1 MKDCEKQLLAAWISG
16 DNQDHIKEFDYFT
29 YYPELFETI
38 KGMKGEIN
46 YLTVAKAANIPVA
59 QLMKEFNSSTYWPS
73 LYDGYYKEKKEEKI
87 KAMIL
92 DLAKVPNITAKQL
105 EAITNEFETLQAVK
119 IRKPSDPCEAYK
131 NELERRKV
139 TEPLKYGIPK
149 LDNITG
155 GARGQELTVIAARP
169 RIGKSA
175 LALQFAFEF
184 AKKKNQVLFFP
195 LEMAAFQ
202 MMERLACR
210 ETNIDQ
216 TKLKNPKMMD
226 ETDKKELEYFF
237 ELYKPVIGE
246 YLHFIEKVRTVSDI
260 RRHIEHYKPKAVFI
274 DQLTQLDERKNF
286 KDERERFSYMTRT
299 LKTIT
304 MDLDIPIILLAQINR
319 DGDGKEPTI
328 ADLKGS
334 GSIEEDADNIIFIHQ
349 TGEANGNIVPA
360 SLIIPKQRN
369 GLSGIKIPCTYIG
382 NKYKFTE
389 VLR

>member
-1 MKDCEKQLLAAWISG
+1 VQECEKQLLAAWISG

-29 YYPELFETI
+29 YHPEIFSALKKLKTI
-38 KGMKGEIN
+38 N
-46 YLTVAKAANIPVA
+46 PLTVSKETGIKTADIVKLTA
-59 QLMKEFNSSTYWPS
+59 QYMPS
-73 LYDGYYKEKKEEKI
+73 LYDEYYRIKKQEKI
-87 KAMIL
+87 TGMIL
-92 DLAKVPNITAKQL
+92 DLAKVPNITPDRL
-105 EAITNEFETLQAVK
+105 EIILKEMDSLQAVK
-119 IRKPSDPCEAYK
+119 IRKPTDPCETYK
-131 NELERRKV
+131 QEIERRKV
-139 TEPLKYGIPK
+139 TESLKWGIPK
-149 LDNITG
+149 LDYITG

-169 RIGKSA
+169 RIGKTA

-184 AKKKNQVLFFP
+184 AKKKNPVLFFP

-210 ETNIDQ
+210 ETNIKQ
-216 TKLKNPKMMD
+216 EKLKTPAQMD
-226 ETDKKELEYFF
+226 EADWQALDYFF
-237 ELYKPVIGE
+237 KIYKPVIGE
-246 YLHFIEKVRTVSDI
+246 YLHFIEKVRTISEI
-260 RRHIEHYKPKAVFI
+260 KRHIEHYKPKVVII

-299 LKTIT
+299 LKAMS

-349 TGEANGNIVPA
+349 TGEPNGNMIPV

-369 GLSGIKIPCTYIG
+369 GVSGSRIQCTYIG
-382 NKYKFTE
+382 NKYKFVE
-389 VLR
+389 VGR

>member
-1 MKDCEKQLLAAWISG
+1 VQDCERQLLAAWING
-16 DNQDHIKEFDYFT
+16 DNQDHIKEFRYFT
-29 YYPELFETI
+29 YYPEVFRAV

-46 YLTVAKAANIPVA
+46 LLTVSKASKIPVA
-59 QLMKEFNSSTYWPS
+59 RLMKEFDYWPS
-73 LYDGYYKEKKEEKI
+73 LYDGCYKQKKTESI
-87 KAMIL
+87 KEMLL
-92 DLAKVPNITAKQL
+92 DLARDPNSITKESV
-105 EAITNEFETLQAVK
+105 EAVYKEFETLNATH

-131 NELERRKV
+131 NELERRKI

-184 AKKKNQVLFFP
+184 AKRKNEVLFFP

-216 TKLKNPKMMD
+216 TRLKNPRLMD
-226 ETDKKELEYFF
+226 ETDQQALEYFF
-237 ELYKPVIGE
+237 QIYKPVIGE
-246 YLHFIEKVRTVSDI
+246 YLHFIEKVRTISEI

-274 DQLTQLDERKNF
+274 DQLTQLDERKTF

-299 LKTIT
+299 LKAMT
-304 MDLDIPIILLAQINR
+304 MDLDVPIILLCQINR

-328 ADLKGS
+328 AELKGS
-334 GSIEEDADNIIFIHQ
+334 GSIEEDADTIIFIHQ
-349 TGEANGNIVPA
+349 TGEAKENNIPA

-382 NKYKFTE
+382 NKYRFVE
-389 VLR
+389 VGK

>member
-1 MKDCEKQLLAAWISG
+1 VQDCERQLLAAWIIG
-16 DNQDHIKEFDYFT
+16 DNQEHIKEFDYFT

-38 KGMKGEIN
+38 RNMKGEIN
-46 YLTVAKAANIPVA
+46 LLTVSRAAKIHPVK
-59 QLMKEFNSSTYWPS
+59 LMKEFDDYWPS
-73 LYDGYYKEKKEEKI
+73 LYDGYYRMKKQEKI
-87 KAMIL
+87 KGMIL
-92 DLAKVPNITAKQL
+92 DLAKEPNITPEQL
-105 EAITNEFETLQAVK
+105 EKVIKEMDSLQAVK

-131 NELERRKV
+131 NELERRKI

-169 RIGKSA
+169 GIGKTA

-184 AKKKNQVLFFP
+184 ALKKNKVLFFP

-210 ETNIDQ
+210 ETSIDQ
-216 TKLKNPKMMD
+216 SKLKNPRLMD
-226 ETDKKELEYFF
+226 EKDQQALDNFF
-237 ELYKPVIGE
+237 KLYKPVIDP
-246 YLHFIEKVRTVSDI
+246 YLHFIEKVRYLSEI
-260 RRHIEHYKPKAVFI
+260 KRHIEHYKPKAVII

-299 LKTIT
+299 LKAMT

-319 DGDGKEPTI
+319 DGDGKEPTL

-349 TGEANGNIVPA
+349 TDESKGNQIA
-360 SLIIPKQRN
+360 TSLIIPKQRN
-369 GLSGIKIPCTYIG
+369 GEKKVKIPCTYIG
-382 NKYKFTE
+382 NKYRFME
-389 VLR
+389 VSR